1 MADYEKVFLR
11 AVFSANSDYS
21 QAKRDTDAIEVEATP
36 SYVKH
41 DELTVP
47 TGGMTLIEAGEWTTL
62 DTLAVKN
69 EDSSNFITVGY
80 TDAASDAQTIDVLA
94 GDIFVTMDV
103 DPATAVTLTADTAAC
118 DTIVYASGS

>member
-1 MADYEKVFLR
+1 MADYERATFR

-21 QAKRDTDAIEVEATP
+21 SPKRDTEALEVEATP

-41 DELTVP
+41 EELTVP
-47 TGGMTLIEAGEWTTL
+47 TGGITLIEAGEWTTC
-62 DTLAVKN
+62 DTLVVKN
-69 EDSSNFITVGY
+69 EDATNFITVGY

-94 GDIFVTMDV
+94 GDLFVTMDV

-118 DTIVYASGS
+118 DAIVYATGS